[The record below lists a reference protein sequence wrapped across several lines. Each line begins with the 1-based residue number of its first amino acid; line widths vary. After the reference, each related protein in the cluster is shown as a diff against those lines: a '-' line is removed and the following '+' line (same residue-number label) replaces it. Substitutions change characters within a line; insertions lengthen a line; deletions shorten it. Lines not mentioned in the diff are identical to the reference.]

1 MLLWG
6 FVPLRLRLRYT
17 QLQRNHQNVN
27 HEKCLLLRCTING
40 EPTQRHR
47 FEQAQLRRTRQHHRN
62 KEQGFVLQDCTVT
75 GL

>member
-1 MLLWG
+1 MCLNTSPPQGGLLCFYNPPSNAVVASISSFFG
-6 FVPLRLRLRYT
+6 D
-17 QLQRNHQNVN
+17 
-27 HEKCLLLRCTING
+27 
-40 EPTQRHR
+40 QRHR